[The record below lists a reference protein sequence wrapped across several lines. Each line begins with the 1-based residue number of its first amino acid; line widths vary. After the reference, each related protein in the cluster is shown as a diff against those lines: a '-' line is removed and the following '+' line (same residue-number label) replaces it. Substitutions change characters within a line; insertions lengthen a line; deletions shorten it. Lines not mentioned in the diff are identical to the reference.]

1 MGRFDRA
8 TERLK
13 RAIDRD
19 PLRSALHHN
28 LAIAYLAMGRNGEA
42 ENSARRA
49 LDLLPTASGR
59 HKGLASTLIVQRKL
73 PEAERVIALE
83 VDEFWRLGL
92 SLIHVAQG
100 RQREADATLKA
111 FTDKF
116 AESGRIRSPRST
128 LFAKNRI
135 PRFNGSSAP
144 IDSATQDWQRSCKV
158 RFSQRSSL
166 IPATQRYSG
175 SWAYRIRLDRR
186 RCRSTPRG
194 PLPLHSQAK
203 MLLT

>member
-83 VDEFWRLGL
+83 VDEFWRLYGL
-92 SLIHVAQG
+92 SLIHLAQG

-116 AESGRIRSPRST
+116 ADIGAYQVAEIYALREEP
-128 LFAKNRI
+128 
-135 PRFNGSSAP
+135 
-144 IDSATQDWQRSCKV
+144 DSAFQWLER
-158 RFSQRSSL
+158 
-166 IPATQRYSG
+166 
-175 SWAYRIRLDRR
+175 AYRQRDTGLAEMLQSPLLAKVKPD
-186 RCRSTPRG
+186 PRYAALLRKLG
-194 PLPLHSQAK
+194 LPNPA
-203 MLLT
+203 

>member
-1 MGRFDRA
+1 
-8 TERLK
+8 
-13 RAIDRD
+13 
-19 PLRSALHHN
+19 
-28 LAIAYLAMGRNGEA
+28 MGRNGEA

-83 VDEFWRLGL
+83 VDEFWRLYGL

-116 AESGRIRSPRST
+116 ADIGAYQVAEIYALRRRTGFRVSIRPNRAYRQRDTGLAEMLQSPF
-128 LFAKNRI
+128 LAKVKPDPPLR
-135 PRFNGSSAP
+135 
-144 IDSATQDWQRSCKV
+144 SATQEAGPTVSGLTGAAADQHRAARYPCTRK
-158 RFSQRSSL
+158 RKCFSRKHL
-166 IPATQRYSG
+166 RTFT
-175 SWAYRIRLDRR
+175 YREFQE
-186 RCRSTPRG
+186 RG
-194 PLPLHSQAK
+194 PWQLPSDR
-203 MLLT
+203 